1 MGSKKRT
8 ENMYDQR
15 NGCGMQSLGDKIYKS
30 PEFSTNFFHGG
41 GLITGSTNVAKKNTG
56 GQGKN
61 IDFYSDLKVDGPLN
75 KGTKTYVAV
84 TKAQNKALEVNDVS
98 GLKDWER
105 TILTEVDGN
114 YDPDDDSSDEEQIAR
129 RAASKAE
136 KEEAVAE
143 VATKVPTGKKK

>member
-1 MGSKKRT
+1 M
-8 ENMYDQR
+8 
-15 NGCGMQSLGDKIYKS
+15 
-30 PEFSTNFFHGG
+30 
-41 GLITGSTNVAKKNTG
+41 
-56 GQGKN
+56 
-61 IDFYSDLKVDGPLN
+61 
-75 KGTKTYVAV
+75 
-84 TKAQNKALEVNDVS
+84 S